1 MCSKRY
7 LAGGLLSKELE
18 MNTRKKP
25 IKVLL
30 SRSMLDCHQRG
41 LIAVAAALR
50 DAGMEVVYTRFLMPE
65 EVVKTAVEED
75 VDVIG
80 LSFLAWGQMHLT
92 AEVMRQLKE
101 RNIDNMLVLVGGV
114 IRDEQVPKLEEMG
127 VARVFGAG
135 SATADIVEYIKSQKG

>member
-1 MCSKRY
+1 M
-7 LAGGLLSKELE
+7 SKELE
-18 MNTRKKP
+18 MNAGKKP

-101 RNIDNMLVLVGGV
+101 RSIDNILVLVGGV
-114 IRDEQVPKLEEMG
+114 IRDEQVPQLLEMG

-135 SATADIVEYIKSQKG
+135 SATAGIVEYIKAQKG

>member
-1 MCSKRY
+1 MCSRRY
-7 LAGGLLSKELE
+7 LAGSLLSKELE

-92 AEVMRQLKE
+92 SEVMRQLNE

-114 IRDEQVPKLEEMG
+114 IRDEQVPKLLEMG

-135 SATADIVEYIKSQKG
+135 SATADIVEYIESQKG

>member
-1 MCSKRY
+1 M
-7 LAGGLLSKELE
+7 SKESK
-18 MNTRKKP
+18 MSPRKKP

-75 VDVIG
+75 VDLIG
-80 LSFLAWGQMHLT
+80 LSFLAWGQMHIT
-92 AEVMRQLKE
+92 AEVMRLLKE
-101 RNIDNMLVLVGGV
+101 RRMDNMLVLVGGI
-114 IRDEQVPKLEEMG
+114 IRDEQIPKLLDMG
-127 VARVFGAG
+127 VARVFGPG
-135 SATADIVEYIKSQKG
+135 SSTMEIVEYIESKKG

>member
-1 MCSKRY
+1 MSPKKKR
-7 LAGGLLSKELE
+7 
-18 MNTRKKP
+18 

-41 LIAVAAALR
+41 LITVAAAIR

-80 LSFLAWGQMHLT
+80 LSFLAWGQMHIT

-101 RNIDNMLVLVGGV
+101 RKLNDKLVLVGGI
-114 IRDEQVPKLEEMG
+114 IRDEQIPKLLKMG
-127 VARVFGAG
+127 VARVFGVG
-135 SATADIVEYIKSQKG
+135 SSTKEIVEYIESQKGLPGLKATKR

>member
-1 MCSKRY
+1 
-7 LAGGLLSKELE
+7 LAGGLLSEELKMSPRE
-18 MNTRKKP
+18 KT

-41 LIAVAAALR
+41 IVTVAAALR

-80 LSFLAWGQMHLT
+80 LSFLAWGQMHIT
-92 AEVMRQLKE
+92 SEVMRQLKE
-101 RNIDNMLVLVGGV
+101 RKLNDVMVLVGGI
-114 IRDEQVPKLEEMG
+114 IRDEQIPKLLEMG
-127 VARVFGAG
+127 VARVFGVG
-135 SATADIVEYIKSQKG
+135 SSTTEIVEYINSQKG

>member
-1 MCSKRY
+1 
-7 LAGGLLSKELE
+7 
-18 MNTRKKP
+18 MNARKKP

-65 EVVKTAVEED
+65 EVVKTAAEED
-75 VDVIG
+75 VDVVG
-80 LSFLAWGQMHLT
+80 LSFLAWGQMHIT
-92 AEVMRQLKE
+92 ADVMRLLKE
-101 RNIDNMLVLVGGV
+101 RNIDNMLVLVGGI
-114 IRDEQVPKLEEMG
+114 IRDEQIPELLEMG

-135 SATADIVEYIKSQKG
+135 SATADIVEYIESQKG

>member
-1 MCSKRY
+1 M
-7 LAGGLLSKELE
+7 AGGLLSEELKMSPRE
-18 MNTRKKP
+18 KH

-41 LIAVAAALR
+41 IVTVAAALR

-80 LSFLAWGQMHLT
+80 LSFLAWGAILWYYIWYYLVAGKRYRDLILSHPFYGAQW
-92 AEVMRQLKE
+92 RQPS
-101 RNIDNMLVLVGGV
+101 DH
-114 IRDEQVPKLEEMG
+114 Q
-127 VARVFGAG
+127 
-135 SATADIVEYIKSQKG
+135 

>member
-1 MCSKRY
+1 M
-7 LAGGLLSKELE
+7 SKESK
-18 MNTRKKP
+18 MNARKKP

-65 EVVKTAVEED
+65 EVVKAAVEED

-101 RNIDNMLVLVGGV
+101 RNIDNMLVLVGGI
-114 IRDEQVPKLEEMG
+114 IRDEQIPKLLEMG
-127 VARVFGAG
+127 VARVFGPG
-135 SATADIVEYIKSQKG
+135 SSTTEIVDYIESKKG

>member
-1 MCSKRY
+1 
-7 LAGGLLSKELE
+7 
-18 MNTRKKP
+18 MNARKKP

-65 EVVKTAVEED
+65 EVVKAAVEED

-114 IRDEQVPKLEEMG
+114 IRDEQVPKLLDMG

-135 SATADIVEYIKSQKG
+135 SATADIVEYIRCGVE

>member
-1 MCSKRY
+1 
-7 LAGGLLSKELE
+7 
-18 MNTRKKP
+18 MNGRKKR

>member
-1 MCSKRY
+1 MS
-7 LAGGLLSKELE
+7 A
-18 MNTRKKP
+18 RKKP

-92 AEVMRQLKE
+92 SEVMRQLKE

-114 IRDEQVPKLEEMG
+114 IRDEQVPKLLEMG

-135 SATADIVEYIKSQKG
+135 SATADIVEYIKCGVE

>member
-1 MCSKRY
+1 MSPR
-7 LAGGLLSKELE
+7 E
-18 MNTRKKP
+18 KP

-41 LIAVAAALR
+41 IVTVAAALR

-80 LSFLAWGQMHLT
+80 LSFLAWGQLHIT
-92 AEVMRQLKE
+92 SEVMRQLKE
-101 RNIDNMLVLVGGV
+101 GNLNDVMVLVGGI
-114 IRDEQVPKLEEMG
+114 IRDEQIPKLLEMG
-127 VARVFGAG
+127 VARVFGVG
-135 SATADIVEYIKSQKG
+135 SSTTEIVEYIKSQKG